1 VADSRNASA
10 GRTEG
15 SAAHSGTT
23 LSDAAREMAVSVDWG
38 KYEAAIRRWE
48 RVFGCPAPC
57 PVRPGKTNYV
67 LAPELPEWM
76 MGLQPGWVTAV
87 PGLTRTAM
95 LKLIGNGVVPQ
106 QGALATRVLLDA
118 TGWLPLR
125 NLLAARMLT
134 DHVNPEKEVAS

>member
-1 VADSRNASA
+1 
-10 GRTEG
+10 
-15 SAAHSGTT
+15 
-23 LSDAAREMAVSVDWG
+23 
-38 KYEAAIRRWE
+38 
-48 RVFGCPAPC
+48 
-57 PVRPGKTNYV
+57 VRPGKTNYV